1 VDDIGSQALI
11 QSPDAATGPTVR
23 MLGRMAVDRGVID
36 AEDCERFLTDLAA
49 GAEKGNFHMS
59 VTMFAVLA
67 HR

>member
-1 VDDIGSQALI
+1 V
-11 QSPDAATGPTVR
+11 QSADAATGPLVR

-36 AEDCERFLTDLAA
+36 DAQCERFLADLAE
-49 GAEKGNFHMS
+49 GAANGEFHMS